1 MQGLRVSIFLDRC
14 SACSTVHGL
23 PACLSHPGP
32 QCPASTTLLLTSV
45 SASPPVMCPGPQS
58 FHPFSVVSPFQILF
72 SLIVMSISV
81 ARAMPT
87 FLVPEPELKMEDNFN
102 VKRKVSGSA
111 IPREANP
118 SAQTMASPAA
128 FRNAETSA
136 FHLVCKTHPCTYEF
150 LLSL

>member
-87 FLVPEPELKMEDNFN
+87 FLVPEPIFPSQNPVFSHLYGFCSFCPFSLE
-102 VKRKVSGSA
+102 VSLC
-111 IPREANP
+111 
-118 SAQTMASPAA
+118 
-128 FRNAETSA
+128 TS
-136 FHLVCKTHPCTYEF
+136 
-150 LLSL
+150 SLNILIKSRDSG